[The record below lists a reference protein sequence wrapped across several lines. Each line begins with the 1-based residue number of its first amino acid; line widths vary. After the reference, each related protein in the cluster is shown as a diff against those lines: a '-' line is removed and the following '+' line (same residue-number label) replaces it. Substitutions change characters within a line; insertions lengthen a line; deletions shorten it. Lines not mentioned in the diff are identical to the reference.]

1 MPAAPLSPLGDTA
14 EVDASA
20 VRVAVA
26 VGVATVAVVVA
37 AVAAVVAAVAVRVA
51 VVVGVATVVAA
62 MVVVAAADFVV
73 HAAAAPPTLRG
84 WIRSNCCWPSA
95 QLREEVV
102 EPRGERA
109 QSGE

>member
-1 MPAAPLSPLGDTA
+1 MLAAPLSPLGDTA
-14 EVDASA
+14 EVDAAA
-20 VRVAVA
+20 VQVAVA

-51 VVVGVATVVAA
+51 VAVATVVAA
-62 MVVVAAADFVV
+62 MVVVAAAGFVV
-73 HAAAAPPTLRG
+73 RAAVAPPTLRG

-102 EPRGERA
+102 EPRGEQA